1 MKKSLLTLL
10 AVVACAPAPT
20 TAPTPAPAQ
29 APVAAASAGSGD
41 RPLPYPVME
50 SQGFKQGVEA
60 GTRTRTGK
68 PGAKYWQQWSEYDI
82 DASYDP
88 ESGIL
93 TGRETITYS
102 NRSPDSLRAVFLHLH
117 DNLFDPASVKNRPV
131 PTSGGVTIRSVR
143 ANGTTMA
150 AIGGQ
155 SPRGYRIQGTIMQVP
170 LADWLPPGGTLTLDI
185 EWSLPV
191 PPDGAPRGGRN
202 EHAAFVSYWYPQM
215 AVYDDVNGW
224 QIDPY
229 LANAEFYF
237 GYGNYDVSITVPD
250 GYLVGATGT
259 LQNGARILAPAVQ
272 QRLARALTTDS
283 VIEVVAAGAGD
294 AATVAGGDGN
304 VTWEFRAEQVRDFA
318 WGTSN
323 EYRWDATRANAG
335 DIDGDGTDDWS
346 AIHSFWYSG
355 GTSGWSAGARYVNF
369 SIEFLSDFLWPYP
382 WPSMTAMEG
391 PASCG
396 GMEYPMMTC
405 IGPRRDTLSMFG
417 VTLHETGHMWF
428 PMQVGSDEKRYA
440 WQDEGFTQFN
450 EANGA
455 DVFLKGEATDLAE
468 ARQNYLLLAASGQEV
483 ELMRHGDLYPNYT
496 TFGIA
501 SYMKTAMV
509 LDMLRSML
517 GEDVFMQGFRQ
528 YGRDWQWKHP
538 TPFDFFNSMEAAAGR
553 DLDWFWQSWF
563 FETWQLDQAV
573 ASVTPAGDGTSIVI
587 EDRGLVPMPAQV
599 VVTYEGSRTDTLAV
613 PVDTWLGGATSATLT
628 AGAGVKKVEIDPGAM
643 YADIDRSNNAWP
655 RM

>member
-1 MKKSLLTLL
+1 MKKSLLMLL
-10 AVVACAPAPT
+10 AAAACAPAPAS
-20 TAPTPAPAQ
+20 APTPQPVPA
-29 APVAAASAGSGD
+29 AMASGPGG
-41 RPLPYPVME
+41 RTLPYPVME
-50 SQGFKQGVEA
+50 SAGFTQAVEA
-60 GTRTRTGK
+60 GTRTRNGK
-68 PGAKYWQQWSEYDI
+68 PGTNYWQQWSEYDI

-88 ESGIL
+88 ESGTL

-131 PTSGGVTIRSVR
+131 PTTGGVTISSVKV
-143 ANGTTMA
+143 NGAELA
-150 AIGGQ
+150 AMSGR
-155 SPRGYRIQGTIMQVP
+155 SPRGYRIAGTIMQLP
-170 LADWLPPGGTLTLDI
+170 LAERLVPGGTLTLDI
-185 EWSLPV
+185 AWSLPV

-202 EHAAFVSYWYPQM
+202 DHAAFISYWYPQM

-224 QIDPY
+224 QLDNY

-259 LQNGARILAPAVQ
+259 LQNSAEILSPAVQ
-272 QRLARALTTDS
+272 QRLAQAMAGDQE
-283 VIEVVAAGAGD
+283 VEVVAAGAGAD
-294 AATVAGGDGN
+294 ATVAGADGN
-304 VTWEFRAEQVRDFA
+304 VTWKFRAERVRDFA
-318 WGTSN
+318 WGTSK
-323 EYRWDATRANAG
+323 EYRWDATRANVG
-335 DIDGDGTDDWS
+335 DIDSDGADDWS

-355 GTSGWSAGARYVNF
+355 GTSGWSAGARYLKF

-405 IGPRRDTLSMFG
+405 IGPRRDTTSMFG

-428 PMQVGSDEKRYA
+428 PMQVGSDEKRYS

-455 DVFLKGEATDLAE
+455 DLFWRGEATDLDD
-468 ARQNYLLLAASGQEV
+468 ARRNYLAIAASGQEV

-496 TFGIA
+496 TFGVA

-509 LDMLRSML
+509 LDMLRSLL
-517 GEDVFMQGFRQ
+517 GEDVFMRGFRQ
-528 YGRDWQWKHP
+528 YGRDWQYKHP

-553 DLDWFWQSWF
+553 DLDWFWQPWF
-563 FETWQLDQAV
+563 FETWKLDQAV
-573 ASVTPAGDGTSIVI
+573 ASVTPGGNGTRIGI
-587 EDRGLVPMPAQV
+587 EDRGLIPMPAQV
-599 VVTYEGSRTDTLAV
+599 VVTYEGGRADTLAV
-613 PVDTWLGGATSATLT
+613 PVETWLGGATRATIT
-628 AGAGVKKVEIDPGAM
+628 AGPSVSKVEIDPGEM
-643 YADIDRSNNAWP
+643 YADVDRSNNTWP
-655 RM
+655 AP